1 MNYLKKKLVQN
12 LYTLDIAVMQAL
24 YIITACTE

>member
-12 LYTLDIAVMQAL
+12 LYTLDIAAMQAL

>member
-1 MNYLKKKLVQN
+1 MNYLNKKLVQN
-12 LYTLDIAVMQAL
+12 LYTLDIPVMQAL